1 MGTMKR
7 KPIIAVVYNLMMALA
22 TAALGAVVLSWPLLA
37 IFVKAQ
43 KTDLIVRKSLGT
55 IMKNYTQLLDYLLL
69 PFKNKLQMSDFP
81 TSPSAARHFYECKLL
96 FELAIIVFIVGLI
109 ILIFLKMRKRMNYIY
124 ISKTTALIFMI
135 LPVIILPFALM
146 NFDEFFISFHHLLFN
161 NSDWLFDPTTDPII
175 NCPSNH
181 LNLCGTS
188 IDHLDKEKISIKKGA
203 WLKLLYFFVKI
214 KHEKY
219 NS

>member
-1 MGTMKR
+1 METMKR
-7 KPIIAVVYNLMMALA
+7 KPIIAVVYNLMMSLA
-22 TAALGAVVLSWPLLA
+22 TATLGAVVLSWPLLA
-37 IFVKAQ
+37 IFVKTQ

-175 NCPSNH
+175 NVLTEEFFAGCFAT
-181 LNLCGTS
+181 GG
-188 IDHLDKEKISIKKGA
+188 IIYE
-203 WLKLLYFFVKI
+203 LYFSCFILTK
-214 KHEKY
+214 K
-219 NS
+219 

>member
-1 MGTMKR
+1 MKR

-22 TAALGAVVLSWPLLA
+22 TATLGAIILSWPLLA
-37 IFVKAQ
+37 VFVKVQ
-43 KTDLIVRKSLGT
+43 KTDLIVKKSLGT
-55 IMKNYTQLLDYLLL
+55 IMKNYTQLLDYLLS

-109 ILIFLKMRKRMNYIY
+109 ILIFLKMRKRMSYIY

-146 NFDEFFISFHHLLFN
+146 NFSFLFITYYLIIVIGFLIRLL
-161 NSDWLFDPTTDPII
+161 I
-175 NCPSNH
+175 
-181 LNLCGTS
+181 
-188 IDHLDKEKISIKKGA
+188 
-203 WLKLLYFFVKI
+203 LLLTF
-214 KHEKY
+214 
-219 NS
+219 

>member
-1 MGTMKR
+1 METMKR

-22 TAALGAVVLSWPLLA
+22 TATLGAVVLSWPLLA

-109 ILIFLKMRKRMNYIY
+109 ILIF

-175 NCPSNH
+175 NVLTEEFFAGCFAT
-181 LNLCGTS
+181 GG
-188 IDHLDKEKISIKKGA
+188 IIYE
-203 WLKLLYFFVKI
+203 LYFSCFILTK
-214 KHEKY
+214 K
-219 NS
+219 

>member
-1 MGTMKR
+1 METMKR

-22 TAALGAVVLSWPLLA
+22 TATLGAIVLSWPLLVV
-37 IFVKAQ
+37 FVKVQ
-43 KTDLIVRKSLGT
+43 KTDLIVKKSLGT
-55 IMKNYTQLLDYLLL
+55 IMKNYTQLLDYLLS

-109 ILIFLKMRKRMNYIY
+109 ILIFLKMRKRMSYIY

-175 NCPSNH
+175 NV
-181 LNLCGTS
+181 LTEEFLQ
-188 IDHLDKEKISIKKGA
+188 GA
-203 WLKLLYFFVKI
+203 LQLVG
-214 KHEKY
+214 
-219 NS
+219 

>member
-1 MGTMKR
+1 MKR

-96 FELAIIVFIVGLI
+96 FELAIIGFLFIV
-109 ILIFLKMRKRMNYIY
+109 
-124 ISKTTALIFMI
+124 
-135 LPVIILPFALM
+135 
-146 NFDEFFISFHHLLFN
+146 
-161 NSDWLFDPTTDPII
+161 
-175 NCPSNH
+175 
-181 LNLCGTS
+181 S
-188 IDHLDKEKISIKKGA
+188 IHLDSLQYMSA
-203 WLKLLYFFVKI
+203 FYLFLLTAPYLLRLSTLRVNQ
-214 KHEKY
+214 Y
-219 NS
+219 CS

>member
-1 MGTMKR
+1 MKR

-22 TAALGAVVLSWPLLA
+22 TATLGAIVLSWPLLA
-37 IFVKAQ
+37 IFVKVQ

-109 ILIFLKMRKRMNYIY
+109 ILIFLKMRKRIRRR
-124 ISKTTALIFMI
+124 L
-135 LPVIILPFALM
+135 
-146 NFDEFFISFHHLLFN
+146 
-161 NSDWLFDPTTDPII
+161 W
-175 NCPSNH
+175 
-181 LNLCGTS
+181 
-188 IDHLDKEKISIKKGA
+188 
-203 WLKLLYFFVKI
+203 
-214 KHEKY
+214 
-219 NS
+219 

>member
-1 MGTMKR
+1 MKR

-22 TAALGAVVLSWPLLA
+22 TATLGAIVLSWPLLA
-37 IFVKAQ
+37 IFVKVQ
-43 KTDLIVRKSLGT
+43 KTDC
-55 IMKNYTQLLDYLLL
+55 
-69 PFKNKLQMSDFP
+69 KNKLQMSDFP
-81 TSPSAARHFYECKLL
+81 TSLSAARHFYECKLL

-175 NCPSNH
+175 NV
-181 LNLCGTS
+181 LT
-188 IDHLDKEKISIKKGA
+188 E
-203 WLKLLYFFVKI
+203 
-214 KHEKY
+214 
-219 NS
+219 

>member
-1 MGTMKR
+1 MKR

-22 TAALGAVVLSWPLLA
+22 TATLGAVVLSWPLLA

-96 FELAIIVFIVGLI
+96 FELAIIVFIVG
-109 ILIFLKMRKRMNYIY
+109 
-124 ISKTTALIFMI
+124 A
-135 LPVIILPFALM
+135 
-146 NFDEFFISFHHLLFN
+146 
-161 NSDWLFDPTTDPII
+161 
-175 NCPSNH
+175 
-181 LNLCGTS
+181 
-188 IDHLDKEKISIKKGA
+188 
-203 WLKLLYFFVKI
+203 
-214 KHEKY
+214 
-219 NS
+219 

>member
-1 MGTMKR
+1 
-7 KPIIAVVYNLMMALA
+7 
-22 TAALGAVVLSWPLLA
+22 
-37 IFVKAQ
+37 
-43 KTDLIVRKSLGT
+43 
-55 IMKNYTQLLDYLLL
+55 
-69 PFKNKLQMSDFP
+69 MSDFP

-175 NCPSNH
+175 NVLTEEFFAGCFATGGIIYELYFSCFILTKN
-181 LNLCGTS
+181 
-188 IDHLDKEKISIKKGA
+188 KGA
-203 WLKLLYFFVKI
+203 LTKLLFNTNFFFIQMINTGTTEI
-214 KHEKY
+214 KMIARTINEKC
-219 NS
+219 S